1 MLVYFGFFVVSGFCS
16 LSYEVVWLRLAMA
29 HFGVTTPFVATVLS
43 VFMAGL
49 SLGSWAAG
57 VVTRRLGATGAPAR
71 PLRLYALAEAVIGL
85 SGLLVPYVL
94 AWGREV
100 LTTTGMSWDS
110 SHYYLVSGGWIALA
124 LSPACLCMGATFP
137 LAMAAMRRELG
148 HGTERTF
155 SYLYLANVLGAT
167 SGTLVSAFVLIEL
180 VGFQRTAAV
189 AASLNALVAVGAA
202 LRSLTTT
209 AAAVEV
215 PETPPTAAAQDPGP
229 SAGRAALVWLF
240 LTGLVSLAMEVVWI
254 RQFTPFLATNVYAF
268 AAVLALY
275 LLATAVGTWVYRTLL
290 SPSTGRAHDDVFVAV
305 SAILGLLALIP
316 MATADPQLRVRA
328 ALRVAGIAP
337 FCGALGILTPMLL
350 DRWSAG
356 NPQRAGAAYAV
367 NIVGAILGPL
377 VAGFWLLPW
386 LGDQYALLALT
397 LPLFGLGALAV
408 ARPTLVACGPVARAR
423 ARVALMVGAT
433 AISSL
438 IVTSTRSFESR
449 YLAGEIRRDHTATV
463 IAAGAGMEKRLLVN
477 GITMTHL
484 TPITKMMAHLPLAF
498 LERPPTDGLV
508 VALGMGTSLRS
519 MHSWG
524 IRATAV
530 ELVPSVPSLFGYFH
544 TNAPQILASGR
555 AHIVVD
561 DGRRFLERTVGAYD
575 VITIDPP
582 PPIEAAGSSLLYSR
596 EFYHILKK
604 RLRPDGIVQ
613 LWFLGGEDALMAAAV
628 RAFEDEFPG
637 ARLFH
642 SVEGRGLHFLG
653 RMRPIPT
660 VTAAALAS
668 RMPPDAVRDML
679 EWGPART
686 AEEQFRL
693 VLSREVLPQILVARA
708 PSVPA
713 LDDDRP
719 FNEYFFLRRTVFP
732 WWWSDASAAPRE

>member
-1 MLVYFGFFVVSGFCS
+1 VVPIYFGFFVVSGFCS

-29 HFGVTTPFVATVLS
+29 QFGVTTPFVATVLS

-57 VVTRRLGATGAPAR
+57 VVTRRLGDSAPAR

-189 AASLNALVAVGAA
+189 AASLNGLVAVGAA
-202 LRSLTTT
+202 LRSRTAT

-215 PETPPTAAAQDPGP
+215 LETPTRAAAQDLARG
-229 SAGRAALVWLF
+229 ARQAALVWLF

-254 RQFTPFLATNVYAF
+254 RQFTPYLATNVYAF

-275 LLATAVGTWVYRTLL
+275 LLATAVGTWVYRALL
-290 SPSTGRAHDDVFVAV
+290 SRSAGAAHDHVFVAV

-377 VAGFWLLPW
+377 
-386 LGDQYALLALT
+386 
-397 LPLFGLGALAV
+397 
-408 ARPTLVACGPVARAR
+408 
-423 ARVALMVGAT
+423 
-433 AISSL
+433 
-438 IVTSTRSFESR
+438 
-449 YLAGEIRRDHTATV
+449 
-463 IAAGAGMEKRLLVN
+463 
-477 GITMTHL
+477 
-484 TPITKMMAHLPLAF
+484 
-498 LERPPTDGLV
+498 
-508 VALGMGTSLRS
+508 
-519 MHSWG
+519 
-524 IRATAV
+524 
-530 ELVPSVPSLFGYFH
+530 
-544 TNAPQILASGR
+544 
-555 AHIVVD
+555 
-561 DGRRFLERTVGAYD
+561 
-575 VITIDPP
+575 
-582 PPIEAAGSSLLYSR
+582 AAGSGSCPGWATSTPSWRSR
-596 EFYHILKK
+596 FPSSASV
-604 RLRPDGIVQ
+604 RWRSPVRRSSR
-613 LWFLGGEDALMAAAV
+613 AAQSPA
-628 RAFEDEFPG
+628 RAC
-637 ARLFH
+637 
-642 SVEGRGLHFLG
+642 
-653 RMRPIPT
+653 
-660 VTAAALAS
+660 AS
-668 RMPPDAVRDML
+668 R
-679 EWGPART
+679 
-686 AEEQFRL
+686 
-693 VLSREVLPQILVARA
+693 
-708 PSVPA
+708 
-713 LDDDRP
+713 
-719 FNEYFFLRRTVFP
+719 
-732 WWWSDASAAPRE
+732 